1 MATAESMK
9 LRHLHRE
16 VSTALEL
23 ALVALAP
30 STIVESLANAAGLLG
45 ALVELPLENEAL
57 ALWAN
62 DAVGRAEQ
70 TLAAW
75 QTWQADRRAT
85 A

>member
-1 MATAESMK
+1 MK

-16 VSTALEL
+16 VATALEL

-30 STIVESLANAAGLLG
+30 SSIIESLANAAGLLG
-45 ALVELPLENEAL
+45 ALVELPLDNEAL
-57 ALWAN
+57 SLWAN

-70 TLAAW
+70 TLTAW
-75 QTWQADRRAT
+75 KTWQADRRAT